1 MAGGSLTRAARYFN
15 RGERVLVKLRPPAAM
30 RGVLAVTLAGC
41 EETRTEW
48 SSKTADAER
57 LVNVGPPKRSRLTD
71 DLETIA
77 LPPDVLLQQRRLV

>member
-48 SSKTADAER
+48 VVQDRGCGAARERGAPRNAAD
-57 LVNVGPPKRSRLTD
+57 
-71 DLETIA
+71 
-77 LPPDVLLQQRRLV
+77 